1 MALIPKNTSKNSKLS
16 PADKKALQETAA
28 EDVLLREVDE
38 AVRQD
43 ELSSFASNYGK
54 PLIAAVVLGLA
65 AFGGYLYWDGQQE
78 SGMETKSEALVAA
91 LDQIEAGNLAT
102 GSSALDPL
110 LTDGNGG
117 TQAAAGM
124 LKAGLALEQGKAK
137 EASELFAVIAA
148 DDQAPPAMR
157 DIASIREIAT
167 RFDTMKPADVIA
179 RLKPLAVP
187 GKPFFGSA
195 GELVAMA
202 YLEQGKLKEAGTMFA
217 AIAKDKQV
225 PEGLRSRS
233 RQMAGLYGVDAIEDV
248 DKVLE
253 ELGNSQDAASVVPQ

>member
-1 MALIPKNTSKNSKLS
+1 MALIPKNNSKNPLET
-16 PADKKALQETAA
+16 PEEKKAKQEAAA

-43 ELSSFASNYGK
+43 QLSSFATNYGK

-65 AFGGYLYWDGQQE
+65 GFGGYLYWERQQE
-78 SGMETKSEALVAA
+78 SAMESDSEALVAA

-102 GSSALDPL
+102 GAAALEPL
-110 LTDGNGG
+110 IAQGNPGG
-117 TQAAAGM
+117 QAAARM
-124 LKAGLALEQGKAK
+124 LKAGIALEQGKVK
-137 EASELFAVIAA
+137 EASELFAAIAA
-148 DDQAPPAMR
+148 DESAPPAMR
-157 DIASIREIAT
+157 DIATIREVAT
-167 RFDTMKPADVIA
+167 TYDTMKPADVIT

-202 YLEQGKLKEAGTMFA
+202 YLDQNKPKEAGALFA
-217 AIAKDKQV
+217 SIAKDKTV

-253 ELGNSQDAASVVPQ
+253 ELGSPQDAQAPGAQ

>member
-1 MALIPKNTSKNSKLS
+1 MALIPKNDSKNPLET
-16 PADKKALQETAA
+16 PEDKKARQEAAA

-43 ELSSFASNYGK
+43 QLSSFVTRYGK
-54 PLIAAVVLGLA
+54 LLIALFVLGLA
-65 AFGGYLYWDGQQE
+65 GFGGYLFWDGRQE
-78 SGMETKSEALVAA
+78 SAMERNSEALVAA

-102 GSSALDPL
+102 GSAALEPL
-110 LTDGNGG
+110 IANGNPGAQTAARMLT
-117 TQAAAGM
+117 AGI
-124 LKAGLALEQGKAK
+124 ALEQGKPG
-137 EASELFAVIAA
+137 EARAAFAAIAA
-148 DDQAPPAMR
+148 DENAPAAMR
-157 DIASIREIAT
+157 DIATIREIAAAY
-167 RFDTMKPADVIA
+167 DTMKPAEVIE

-202 YLEQGKLKEAGTMFA
+202 YLDQGRQNEAGALFA
-217 AIAKDKQV
+217 SIAKDKTV

-253 ELGNSQDAASVVPQ
+253 GIGGTQAAPVTGAQ

>member
-1 MALIPKNTSKNSKLS
+1 MALIPKNNSKNPLET
-16 PADKKALQETAA
+16 PEEKKARQETAA
-28 EDVLLREVDE
+28 EEVLLREVDE

-43 ELSSFASNYGK
+43 QLSSFATNYGK

-65 AFGGYLYWDGQQE
+65 CFGGYLVWEGRQE
-78 SGMETKSEALVAA
+78 AAMEGDSEALVAA

-102 GSSALDPL
+102 GSAALEPL
-110 LTDGNGG
+110 IADGNPGA
-117 TQAAAGM
+117 QSAARL
-124 LKAGLALEQGKAK
+124 LKAGIALEQGKAK
-137 EASELFAVIAA
+137 EARELFAAIAA
-148 DDQAPPAMR
+148 DDNAPPAMR
-157 DIASIREIAT
+157 DIATIREVAT
-167 RFDTMKPADVIA
+167 AYDTMAPADVIA

-202 YLEQGKLKEAGTMFA
+202 YLDQNKPKEAGAMFA
-217 AIAKDKQV
+217 SIAKDETV
-225 PEGLRSRS
+225 PDGLRSRS

-253 ELGNSQDAASVVPQ
+253 ELGNPQDAAAPGAQ

>member
-1 MALIPKNTSKNSKLS
+1 MALIPKKNSKNSPLT
-16 PADKKALQETAA
+16 PEDKKALQETAA

-43 ELSSFASNYGK
+43 QLSSFATNYGK

-65 AFGGYLYWDGQQE
+65 GFGGYLYWDGQQE
-78 SGMETKSEALVAA
+78 LAKEGNSETLVAA

-102 GSSALDPL
+102 GSSSLDPL
-110 LTDGNGG
+110 IADGNSG
-117 TQAAAGM
+117 TQAAARL
-124 LKAGLALEQGKAK
+124 LKAGIALEQGKTK
-137 EASELFAVIAA
+137 EASKLFAVVAA
-148 DDQAPPAMR
+148 DTKAPPAMR
-157 DIASIREIAT
+157 DIATIREVAT
-167 RFDTMKPADVIA
+167 SFDTMKPADVIA
-179 RLKPLAVP
+179 RIKPLAVP

-202 YLEQGKLKEAGTMFA
+202 YLEQGKLKEAGAMFA
-217 AIAKDKQV
+217 SIAKDENV
-225 PEGLRSRS
+225 PDGLRSRS

-253 ELGNSQDAASVVPQ
+253 ELGGPQDAAGLGPQ